1 MKSAGTDANVFVTIY
16 GEYGDTGERQLGKS
30 ETYSN
35 KFERG
40 NVSILLSDTNL
51 SKFCPQAGTVEALVS
66 GHPREEEK
74 VSETGAGRLRECV
87 NTEFV

>member
-1 MKSAGTDANVFVTIY
+1 MHFEFVVRKYKVHVFTGDVKGAGTDANVFITIF

-40 NVSILLSDTNL
+40 NVSASSCIRLLG
-51 SKFCPQAGTVEALVS
+51 F
-66 GHPREEEK
+66 
-74 VSETGAGRLRECV
+74 
-87 NTEFV
+87 

>member
-1 MKSAGTDANVFVTIY
+1 VHVFTGDVKSAGTDANVFLTIY

-40 NVSILLSDTNL
+40 NVSTKLLCL
-51 SKFCPQAGTVEALVS
+51 
-66 GHPREEEK
+66 
-74 VSETGAGRLRECV
+74 
-87 NTEFV
+87 